1 MTRVALLSLH
11 HDPAWTSP
19 AAFIAGDFTRRG
31 YARSLADRGL
41 DVRVVVEAE
50 FDADAVDTHGSGVP
64 WHFRRA
70 DPAIR
75 VARQLGRACGDRW
88 PALRT
93 PAPHVERVLRADPPD
108 IVHSFDLVAY
118 PHLLALGRLGVP
130 LLAHF
135 HGGAAARRSV
145 WRALEKR
152 ALSKVKRLLFT
163 TSSHAAGWI
172 ANGYPEDQVRV
183 VFETSVDLQPV
194 TRRPNVDPVLVC
206 VGRLD
211 AVKDPL
217 TTLAGFEQLLVTHP
231 NAVLHLC
238 WTDAPMR
245 EAVQAYARRLGE
257 RVRLHGTLRHE
268 AVIALMRSADVLV
281 QSSVREVCGVAV
293 LEAMALGVPP
303 VVTDIPAFRAVLG
316 DCGARFPVGDAAG
329 LADGVRRVLGD
340 PDAARACRDRFERH
354 LSFDALAEQL
364 CAVYADLL
372 GVDPLLLV

>member
-11 HDPAWTSP
+11 HDPSWTSP

-31 YARSLADRGL
+31 YARALADRGL

-50 FDADAVDTHGSGVP
+50 FDADAVDTHGTAIP

-93 PAPHVERVLRADPPD
+93 PAPHVERVLRANPPD
-108 IVHSFDLVAY
+108 LIHSFDLVSY
-118 PHLLALGRLGVP
+118 PHLLSLGRLGVP

-135 HGGAAARRSV
+135 HGGAAARRPA
-145 WRALEKR
+145 WRALEKH
-152 ALSKVKRLLFT
+152 ALSKVQRLLFT
-163 TSSHAAGWI
+163 TRSHADGWI
-172 ANGYPEDQVRV
+172 ANGYPEERVRV
-183 VFETSVDLQPV
+183 VLETSVDLQPV
-194 TRRPNVDPVLVC
+194 ARQRGVDPVLLC

-217 TTLAGFEQLLVTHP
+217 TTLAGFERLLRTHP

-238 WTDAPMR
+238 WTDAPMLA
-245 EAVQAYARRLGE
+245 AVQAYARRLGD
-257 RVRLHGTLRHE
+257 RVRLHGTLRHD
-268 AVIALMRSADVLV
+268 AVIALMRTADVLV
-281 QSSVREVCGVAV
+281 QSSLREVCGVAV

-303 VVTDIPAFRAVLG
+303 VVTDIPAFQAVLG
-316 DCGARFPVGDAAG
+316 DCGARFAVGDAEG
-329 LADGVRRVLGD
+329 LAQGVRRVLADPNAGD
-340 PDAARACRDRFERH
+340 ACRDRFERH
-354 LSFDALAEQL
+354 LSFDALSAQL
-364 CAVYADLL
+364 CAVYEDLL
-372 GVDPLLLV
+372 NEAPRRQP